1 MGASSD
7 EESRTG
13 TPESLAHLNRRL
25 HEARQRVADRRTG
38 RGHRDELA
46 RAHRELL
53 AALEDFTGALVERG
67 LPVPPALHTELQ
79 LHRDLWR

>member
-1 MGASSD
+1 MATSPD

-13 TPESLAHLNRRL
+13 TPQSLALLDQRL
-25 HEARQRVADRRTG
+25 HEARRQVAERRTG

-46 RAHRELL
+46 RAHRDLL
-53 AALEDFTGALVERG
+53 AALEDFTGALEARG
-67 LPVPPALHTELQ
+67 LPVPPSLRTELQ